1 MTCGRYFFRD
11 MKNAVPAFRFRFSLV
26 DDALKL
32 LVESC
37 RNTADFV
44 TLVLIVPYA
53 ADVSMENSLTLATP
67 SMCRR
72 TTYAHAHMR
81 ERYTRAYE
89 VYVFGVTM
97 VTVTKF
103 WMKNLC
109 ELRHITRSC
118 G

>member
-1 MTCGRYFFRD
+1 

-44 TLVLIVPYA
+44 TLALIVPYA

-67 SMCRR
+67 
-72 TTYAHAHMR
+72 
-81 ERYTRAYE
+81 
-89 VYVFGVTM
+89 
-97 VTVTKF
+97 
-103 WMKNLC
+103 
-109 ELRHITRSC
+109 
-118 G
+118 

>member
-1 MTCGRYFFRD
+1 MMTCGRYFFRD

-72 TTYAHAHMR
+72 TLKEYDSKIAKMGL
-81 ERYTRAYE
+81 ERALFI
-89 VYVFGVTM
+89 VF
-97 VTVTKF
+97 
-103 WMKNLC
+103 
-109 ELRHITRSC
+109 R
-118 G
+118 

>member
-1 MTCGRYFFRD
+1 

-72 TTYAHAHMR
+72 TLITLKILKVEQWLVIDSVVVMHDFR
-81 ERYTRAYE
+81 VICQQRQ
-89 VYVFGVTM
+89 
-97 VTVTKF
+97 
-103 WMKNLC
+103 
-109 ELRHITRSC
+109 HIVL
-118 G
+118 

>member
-1 MTCGRYFFRD
+1 MMTCGRCFFRD

-72 TTYAHAHMR
+72 TLYFIRVFQCKNAVTLFQNLYVYIYVYTHTCMR
-81 ERYTRAYE
+81 KE
-89 VYVFGVTM
+89 
-97 VTVTKF
+97 KF
-103 WMKNLC
+103 PRVKV
-109 ELRHITRSC
+109 
-118 G
+118 

>member
-72 TTYAHAHMR
+72 TVFHD
-81 ERYTRAYE
+81 EGYTNPL
-89 VYVFGVTM
+89 T
-97 VTVTKF
+97 
-103 WMKNLC
+103 LC
-109 ELRHITRSC
+109 EKA

>member
-1 MTCGRYFFRD
+1 MMTCGRYFFRD
-11 MKNAVPAFRFRFSLV
+11 MKNAVPTFRFRFSLV

-72 TTYAHAHMR
+72 TVWYAGRDSNPQDPVPETEMSSFASPAHMA
-81 ERYTRAYE
+81 E
-89 VYVFGVTM
+89 
-97 VTVTKF
+97 
-103 WMKNLC
+103 
-109 ELRHITRSC
+109 
-118 G
+118 

>member
-1 MTCGRYFFRD
+1 MMTCGRYFFRD

-26 DDALKL
+26 DDSLKL

-53 ADVSMENSLTLATP
+53 ADVSMENSLTLATQ

-72 TTYAHAHMR
+72 TEKELEEELHKRLKPLYDDDC
-81 ERYTRAYE
+81 
-89 VYVFGVTM
+89 
-97 VTVTKF
+97 KF
-103 WMKNLC
+103 MYRML
-109 ELRHITRSC
+109 
-118 G
+118 